1 MELVT
6 ATHLLLT
13 ATLGLL
19 IFFIFAKLVS
29 IATTDNSTTTKHRV
43 QEQPVGPVLQRL
55 AVQSPQTK
63 SRVGFVKPVQV
74 TTTTTTTT
82 SLETDDAIVNSDSG
96 VDVELPPTNSNVDET
111 EHDDIGVAKVES
123 DSEVVECLEETVVK
137 GGDSTEEKSIEYV
150 EEATGENSGEK
161 LVSDVVNEGE
171 EKEDGED
178 WEWEGIER
186 SEVEKTFMAATEF
199 VAEKG
204 YIGKCGDD
212 LEMVLY
218 GLERVAIEG
227 PCREPQPMPLKLSAR
242 AKWNAWQKLGNMSP
256 DVAMEQY
263 IGLVSDKFPGWMKNT
278 STGMSEGGPSG
289 SEVSESAALGLSSAS
304 SHQQTSLA
312 DRKLVEESK
321 SGAQEFIPYAESDSE
336 NNVKK

>member
-6 ATHLLLT
+6 ATYLLFTL
-13 ATLGLL
+13 TLGLL
-19 IFFIFAKLVS
+19 IFFIVEKLVS
-29 IATTDNSTTTKHRV
+29 IATTDNNTTIKLRL

-63 SRVGFVKPVQV
+63 SRVGFIKPVQV
-74 TTTTTTTT
+74 TSTTTTTT
-82 SLETDDAIVNSDSG
+82 SLETEDAIVNSDSG
-96 VDVELPPTNSNVDET
+96 VDVEFPPTKSNVEET
-111 EHDDIGVAKVES
+111 EHDIGVAKVES
-123 DSEVVECLEETVVK
+123 DSDVVEYLEETVVK
-137 GGDSTEEKSIEYV
+137 SGDSTEEKRIEYV
-150 EEATGENSGEK
+150 EETTGEK

-171 EKEDGED
+171 EKEDDED

-204 YIGKCGDD
+204 YIGKCGDG
-212 LEMVLY
+212 LEMELY

-242 AKWNAWQKLGNMSP
+242 AKWNAWQNLGNMSP
-256 DVAMEQY
+256 EVAMEQY
-263 IGLVSDKFPGWMKNT
+263 ISLLSDKFPGWMKNA
-278 STGMSEGGPSG
+278 STGMSEGEPSG
-289 SEVSESAALGLSSAS
+289 SEVSESAAPDLSSAS
-304 SHQQTSLA
+304 SHQQTILA
-312 DRKLVEESK
+312 ERKLVQESK
-321 SGAQEFIPYAESDSE
+321 SGAQEHIPYDAESDSE